1 MTTGAY
7 SFIDIAVLDG
17 VRHHFASGDPLVL
30 LSVDLST
37 LLWVNGPG
45 ASLFGFDDIESAMG
59 TEFDLGANVRRQIA
73 ATSGFPDIGENRAL
87 MIRLQSGLQSRPL
100 TCKASTIA
108 LPDGTK
114 GILLAMAGAEFAG
127 QEPDKQAARAIGGFN
142 APGHYAVLIDT
153 RGQPVASSPGFEK
166 LGLAPDTLQML
177 VRRVANER
185 DRLVKRMVPAA
196 EGEVAAGIGRLIDDP
211 PTHLLIAVAEAA
223 LDDTALRSS
232 QPVVEIAE
240 PEDVTASELEV
251 EPEAP
256 VDQPALPLEP
266 ADETSDELLASGRE
280 IEQDIP
286 EAEDIDSGPV
296 AEHEPAEA
304 KTGEKSE
311 PATESP
317 PQAGAEAVR
326 FVWRTDADGRFS
338 TISEEFASA
347 VGPRFAEIVGR
358 TFSDI
363 ADEYGFDGDGAIAGL
378 LARRDTWSGRSVLWP
393 VEGTDQK
400 VPVDLAAL
408 PAYSR
413 DRVFEGFR
421 GFGVVRLTETV
432 ADPLATGLKATEPVD
447 SDPEEKEPVADTTD
461 VANDPFHGEKPAI
474 ELAPTPERRESDKVV
489 RLAAHREKLSGGSL
503 SESEETA
510 FREIGDRLKDSDEP
524 DAAKLREV
532 ANSNPAP
539 VDTDSETDTGQV
551 DRLNAKSSN
560 EVEEKHEPVR
570 FASKGFLPS
579 AFAGAASWLPGGTD
593 ISIMEQLPIAVLI
606 RSGDTLHYANP
617 EFFKLTGYR
626 NIDEL
631 ADAGGFDILFAGP
644 EGLVDEEDE
653 SARPAMR
660 LVTRDGT
667 ERLCEAHLRS
677 VRWQENRALMLAIRP
692 ASLFSPPMDG
702 PDGADADLQDRIEEL
717 SAILDTATDGVV
729 LVAPSGEIRSVNRS
743 AEALFG
749 FESAELVGKPFTALF
764 AVESQREAGDYLSGL
779 SDNGVA
785 SVLNDGR
792 EVIGR
797 EAQGRFIPLFMTMGK
812 LPSSRGYCAVMRDIT
827 QWKRAEEELT
837 QARGQAENASSQ
849 KTDFLARIS
858 HEVRTPLNAIIGFS
872 ELMIDEKF
880 GPIGNTR
887 YRDYL
892 RDINRSGNH
901 VLDLVNDLL
910 DISKIEAGAQE
921 MEFESVSLNDAL
933 ADSVAIMQP
942 EANRERVIIRSS
954 FASNLPEVVADLRSI
969 KQIALNLL
977 SNAIRFTPA
986 GGQVIV
992 STVYELSG
1000 DVILR
1005 VRDTGI
1011 GMSRSEVEQA
1021 LKPFKQVSSL
1031 KSKRQDGTG
1040 LGLPLTKAMVE
1051 ANRAAFTIDSKP
1063 DEGTIVEVAFPST
1076 RVLAD

>member
-45 ASLFGFDDIESAMG
+45 AALFGFDDIESAMG

-73 ATSGFPDIGENRAL
+73 ATRGFPDIGNDRAL

-100 TCKASTIA
+100 VCQASA
-108 LPDGTK
+108 VGLPDGAN
-114 GILLAMAGAEFAG
+114 GILLALPGGEFAG
-127 QEPDKQAARAIGGFN
+127 QEREKQAARAISGFN
-142 APGHYAVLIDT
+142 VPGHYAVLIDAQ
-153 RGQPVASSPGFEK
+153 GHPVASGPGFET

-196 EGEVAAGIGRLIDDP
+196 SGEVAAGIGRLIDDP
-211 PTHLLIAVAEAA
+211 PTHLLIAVTETT
-223 LDDTALRSS
+223 LEDTAVASS
-232 QPVVEIAE
+232 DPVVETANAE
-240 PEDVTASELEV
+240 ELPEPALPDEAKERV
-251 EPEAP
+251 E
-256 VDQPALPLEP
+256 QPTLPLEP
-266 ADETSDELLASGRE
+266 ADVTPEELSGSE
-280 IEQDIP
+280 KPVEPDTP
-286 EAEDIDSGPV
+286 EAEETDNEPV
-296 AEHEPAEA
+296 IETRTASAEIKEEPETASESSPQ
-304 KTGEKSE
+304 TG
-311 PATESP
+311 T
-317 PQAGAEAVR
+317 EAVR
-326 FVWRTDADGRFS
+326 FVWRTDAEGRFS
-338 TISEEFASA
+338 TISDEFASA
-347 VGPRFAEIVGR
+347 VGPIFADIVGK

-363 ADEYGFDGDGAIAGL
+363 ADKYGFDGDGAIAGL
-378 LARRDTWSGRSVLWP
+378 LARRDTWSGRSVWWP
-393 VEGTDQK
+393 VQGTDQK

-432 ADPLATGLKATEPVD
+432 IDPLATGLMAPEPD
-447 SDPEEKEPVADTTD
+447 EPPSTDKTSADAPEPD
-461 VANDPFHGEKPAI
+461 NDPFQGEKPAI
-474 ELAPTPERRESDKVV
+474 EMSPTPERRESDKVV
-489 RLAAHREKLSGGSL
+489 RLAAHREKLAGSSL

-510 FREIGDRLKDSDEP
+510 FREIGERLKGSEEP
-524 DAAKLREV
+524 DEAISREV
-532 ANSNPAP
+532 ANSNSEP
-539 VDTDSETDTGQV
+539 VDTDDEADTGAV
-551 DRLNAKSSN
+551 DHPDVTSDNRAEPKS
-560 EVEEKHEPVR
+560 EETKIAVT
-570 FASKGFLPS
+570 GFLPS

-593 ISIMEQLPIAVLI
+593 ISVMEQLPIAVLI

-626 NIDEL
+626 SIGEL
-631 ADAGGFDILFAGP
+631 ADAGGFDVLFAGP

-667 ERLCEAHLRS
+667 EKLCEAHLRS

-702 PDGADADLQDRIEEL
+702 PDGEGDDLQDRIQEL

-729 LVAPSGEIRSVNRS
+729 LVAPSGEIRSVNSS

-749 FESAELVGKPFTALF
+749 FESEELVGKPFTALF
-764 AVESQREAGDYLSGL
+764 AVESQREAGDYLNSL

-812 LPSSRGYCAVMRDIT
+812 LPSDRGYCAVMRDIT

-837 QARGQAENASSQ
+837 QARGQAEHASSQ

-880 GPIGNTR
+880 GPIGNAR

-992 STVYELSG
+992 STVYEATG

-1011 GMSRSEVEQA
+1011 GMSRSEVDQA

-1063 DEGTIVEVAFPST
+1063 EEGTIVEIAFPST